1 MARQSSK
8 KMYFALKIIHSFLP
22 VAFQLP
28 GDPAWTTVFF
38 PAGSLLLAK
47 WPSPGHTLHPLQI
60 LTAPGPSL
68 IGKMAVSNVLSADAV
83 STPVFTPVIWQYL
96 TRLMIWSGG
105 IYFPLLS
112 IWRQTTVL
120 LVAFS
125 VESMQQRTLLFIFEL
140 ESLLEAYKQQDLE
153 EATILGHQ
161 QRQST
166 SLRKKKKKTSRCLKA
181 LQPLNFHGLRGLL
194 PRSPRAHTSWQ
205 LERWES
211 DGRSSPSPIFNP
223 TLNTK
228 LPK

>member
-38 PAGSLLLAK
+38 PAGSLLLTK

-68 IGKMAVSNVLSADAV
+68 IGKMAVSNVLSADV
-83 STPVFTPVIWQYL
+83 IPTPVFSPVIWQYL
-96 TRLMIWSGG
+96 TRLMIWSSG

-112 IWRQTTVL
+112 ICEETTHL

-125 VESMQQRTLLFIFEL
+125 GGKSLQQRLLCSCFIHE
-140 ESLLEAYKQQDLE
+140 
-153 EATILGHQ
+153 
-161 QRQST
+161 RQSFV
-166 SLRKKKKKTSRCLKA
+166 LRQVSSSVCIKV
-181 LQPLNFHGLRGLL
+181 GLL
-194 PRSPRAHTSWQ
+194 LQKIPQFDNDCHV
-205 LERWES
+205 
-211 DGRSSPSPIFNP
+211 
-223 TLNTK
+223 
-228 LPK
+228 

>member
-38 PAGSLLLAK
+38 PAGSLLLTK

-68 IGKMAVSNVLSADAV
+68 IGKMAVSNVLSADV
-83 STPVFTPVIWQYL
+83 ISTPVFSPVIWQYL
-96 TRLMIWSGG
+96 TRLMIWSSG

-112 IWRQTTVL
+112 ICEETTCL

-125 VESMQQRTLLFIFEL
+125 GEKACSSTCSALVLFMSIKVLFW
-140 ESLLEAYKQQDLE
+140 
-153 EATILGHQ
+153 GM
-161 QRQST
+161 
-166 SLRKKKKKTSRCLKA
+166 
-181 LQPLNFHGLRGLL
+181 
-194 PRSPRAHTSWQ
+194 
-205 LERWES
+205 
-211 DGRSSPSPIFNP
+211 
-223 TLNTK
+223 
-228 LPK
+228 